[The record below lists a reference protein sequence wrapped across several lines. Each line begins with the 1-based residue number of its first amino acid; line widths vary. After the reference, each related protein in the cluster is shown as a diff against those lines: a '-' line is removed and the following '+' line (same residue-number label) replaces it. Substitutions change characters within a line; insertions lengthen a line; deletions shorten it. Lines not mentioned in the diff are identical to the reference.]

1 MGDAKTRVNGR
12 RPYLTGCVLPKVSYS
27 QQSFP
32 SSIPNPFIMPVET
45 DIRPRKPSAG
55 PEPLRRKRAPAPL
68 PAASPRRRRLL
79 NLCLGFA
86 TAVLLIDAFVGEKG
100 LLEGVRARQSY
111 EEAEAALRQLKIQNA
126 RLREDVRRYDTDAK
140 AIEALARE
148 ELNYVKPGEV
158 LFILRDVKP
167 AGSRDAKPAGSR
179 AVPSSVR

>member
-1 MGDAKTRVNGR
+1 
-12 RPYLTGCVLPKVSYS
+12 
-27 QQSFP
+27 
-32 SSIPNPFIMPVET
+32 MPVET

-55 PEPLRRKRAPAPL
+55 PEPLRRRRAPAPL

-111 EEAEAALRQLKIQNA
+111 EEAETALRQLRAHNA
-126 RLREDVRRYDTDAK
+126 DLREDVRRYDSDLK

-158 LFILRDVKP
+158 LFILRDVQPAGARDTKP
-167 AGSRDAKPAGSR
+167 AAARDAQA
-179 AVPSSVR
+179 AVR